1 LWRNK
6 TVYNLKRSEDMQIKI
21 ILERGEDSLFART
34 EPAVGGFFA
43 VAEGE
48 NETQAV
54 AEMRGLIDDYLQHE
68 GKTDAVWQ
76 GIISSNDTVFEVFY
90 DLQAFF
96 DTFKALKI
104 TEIAHLANLSGSLV
118 RQYVAG
124 TKHPSAKQA
133 QKIEDAVHLLGKRL
147 LAVSVC

>member
-1 LWRNK
+1 MSLKIIQEGNM
-6 TVYNLKRSEDMQIKI
+6 NLTI

-48 NETQAV
+48 NEAQAV

-76 GIISSNDTVFEVFY
+76 GIVSSKEIEFEVFY

-104 TEIAHLANLSGSLV
+104 TEVAHLANLSGSLV

-147 LAVSVC
+147 LEVSVCG